1 MRNDQLQ
8 KDESNWQARPPVHHR
23 AQPKKLRRKGA
34 LGGPGLGGKWGHVGG
49 GAPALAPR
57 TPGCLR

>member
-8 KDESNWQARPPVHHR
+8 KDESNWQARPLVHHR

-34 LGGPGLGGKWGHVGG
+34 LGGPGLGGMGGDKWVGG
-49 GAPALAPR
+49 HLHWLLEPLDA
-57 TPGCLR
+57 